1 MHGLSLG
8 AKNDMCTR
16 HNILLTQ
23 VSLSEDSFLSS
34 VERNEENAT
43 KDKSLFISG
52 SIWKSTCEPTNSRL
66 KIVEESTCPTLSDDL
81 QGMNVPSGTSMHPC
95 ELQPHF

>member
-1 MHGLSLG
+1 
-8 AKNDMCTR
+8 MCTQ

-23 VSLSEDSFLSS
+23 VSLSVDLFLSS

-52 SIWKSTCEPTNSRL
+52 SIWKSTCESTNSRL
-66 KIVEESTCPTLSDDL
+66 KNVEESTCPTFSDDL
-81 QGMNVPSGTSMHPC
+81 QGMNVPNGTSMHPC